1 VVGDERAL
9 ACPVNGA
16 RCELVACIEVG
27 CTGEN
32 ADFDAERAACAAR
45 CPGRTC
51 AASTPRWGS
60 GLVSWVKR
68 EAPVGCFAAPGR
80 SCARGSRPVLFG
92 ECRDGRVALLGCGA
106 PGGASDAALAHGL
119 AARDAIDVMIADDL
133 ATRRIGA
140 PARRCPSSL
149 ARLEAQVPERPRGRG
164 SRSTFCACATSPS
177 RGRGRGVIGRI
188 ASFAGGLPL
197 GELACCA
204 GVAGNLQPVCG
215 HPGHR
220 RAERVTLGEER
231 ALLDQPRA
239 VRCCE
244 RWRARSRALVGERLA
259 GVWMRA
265 VHAGDGSS
273 VARLDWGWPA
283 AEVSVRTAVAYRC
296 RGSLVGSARARA
308 ARVWCRRW
316 RG

>member
-1 VVGDERAL
+1 VLYAG
-9 ACPVNGA
+9 PPS
-16 RCELVACIEVG
+16 
-27 CTGEN
+27 T
-32 ADFDAERAACAAR
+32 RAARRRAGCVRRQSDATRWRWWVMSGRWPVRSTAPGASWSRVSRSAAPARTRTSTRSGRRAQHAAR
-45 CPGRTC
+45 GGRARLLHRAGDRVWC
-51 AASTPRWGS
+51 RGLSARRRSAASRH
-60 GLVSWVKR
+60 R
-68 EAPVGCFAAPGR
+68 DARAPGDR
-80 SCARGSRPVLFG
+80 DPSCSVNVETGVWH
-92 ECRDGRVALLGCGA
+92 CWGCGA
-106 PGGASDAALAHGL
+106 AGGASDAALAHGL

-239 VRCCE
+239 V
-244 RWRARSRALVGERLA
+244 L
-259 GVWMRA
+259 
-265 VHAGDGSS
+265 
-273 VARLDWGWPA
+273 
-283 AEVSVRTAVAYRC
+283 
-296 RGSLVGSARARA
+296 
-308 ARVWCRRW
+308 
-316 RG
+316 